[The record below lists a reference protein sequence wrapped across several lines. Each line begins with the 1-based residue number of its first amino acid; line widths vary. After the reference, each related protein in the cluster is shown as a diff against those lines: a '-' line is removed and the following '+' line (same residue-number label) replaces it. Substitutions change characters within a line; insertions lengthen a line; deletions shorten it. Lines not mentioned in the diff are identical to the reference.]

1 MTKDFVQKVIEFNEV
16 AGTTQVYNPRKVA
29 LYVGLQLEELAE
41 QISSFRDPKLGK
53 LLIALEYHSRRFKN
67 GEFDEVVKNANTL
80 EQRIEFLDGAVDS
93 AVVAIG
99 SAIAIGSNVEKA
111 THAVAD
117 NNLSKYPLVDGVRVV
132 LKDANGKIQK
142 PPGFTS
148 VNLEPYLK

>member
-1 MTKDFVQKVIEFNEV
+1 MAKDFVQKVIEFNEV

-29 LYVGLQLEELAE
+29 LYVGLQLEELSE
-41 QISSFRDPKLGK
+41 QIASFRDPKLGN

-117 NNLSKYPLVDGVRVV
+117 NNLSKYPLVDGVRVI

-148 VNLEPYLK
+148 VNLNPYLK